1 MPREHD
7 FKIPEGPPANYDPE
21 NPYADRL
28 AFLEMKEYLVRR
40 KMVEMEKV
48 KVYSPPLVTVSIP
61 LNECRLDHTEEDE
74 GVLSEGRSQSH
85 PELQGGKSSSLRW
98 RE

>member
-7 FKIPEGPPANYDPE
+7 FKIPEGPPKNYDPE
-21 NPYADRL
+21 NPYADRI

-48 KVYSPPLVTVSIP
+48 KVRAPNSRHIPCSNDPLCVKIVRQRMR
-61 LNECRLDHTEEDE
+61 ECYQRE
-74 GVLSEGRSQSH
+74 GVNH
-85 PELQGGKSSSLRW
+85 LQNCRQV
-98 RE
+98 